1 MRLITIQ
8 ELVLVSGGDSDFGG
22 GGDVDGG
29 TNFDGSSGGIDV
41 DGFGKNRGKEPVKN
55 PGVPQKPDLT
65 PHQNQ
70 KWKLNSDFL

>member
-29 TNFDGSSGGIDV
+29 TNFDGSSGGLTLMASAKIV
-41 DGFGKNRGKEPVKN
+41 AKNR
-55 PGVPQKPDLT
+55 
-65 PHQNQ
+65 
-70 KWKLNSDFL
+70 